1 MERRIYSSWAFTEN
15 EREKAE
21 INREIYKELMGK
33 YKVYRN
39 DIQMDLKDGESL
51 KFEDYDVV
59 IGRKPGYHHALYR
72 VHKNAP
78 GLSIEELAL
87 LCDHGN
93 LCFGYSRQGELIC
106 VSED

>member
-1 MERRIYSSWAFTEN
+1 MKRRIYSSWAFTEN

-21 INREIYKELMGK
+21 INGEIYKELMGK

-39 DIQMDLKDGESL
+39 DIQGESL

-59 IGRKPGYHHALYR
+59 SGRKPGYHHALYR

-93 LCFGYSRQGELIC
+93 LCFGYSRRGELIR